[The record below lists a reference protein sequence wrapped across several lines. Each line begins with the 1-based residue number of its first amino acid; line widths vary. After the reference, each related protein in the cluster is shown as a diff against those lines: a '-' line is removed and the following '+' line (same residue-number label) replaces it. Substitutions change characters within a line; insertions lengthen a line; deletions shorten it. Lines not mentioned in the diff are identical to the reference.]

1 MEKYKGMS
9 MEKLLELVKQKDI
22 EIEQKEAE
30 IKQKDEEIEALKKEV
45 EEFKQ
50 EQLRELADKGIL
62 FKQRRLVLKCTR
74 QQLADKIGISV
85 NTLTNWESG
94 RTVPEFYRLDM
105 VLDAYQ
111 LTPEQKLEYLNETIA
126 KAKEKHDEN
135 KAKKE
140 AKKEA
145 ENNNEEDDE

>member
-1 MEKYKGMS
+1 MKKQYEDKS
-9 MEKLLELVKQKDI
+9 MEELIELL
-22 EIEQKEAE
+22 
-30 IKQKDEEIEALKKEV
+30 KQKDEEIYALKKEI

-50 EQLRELADKGIL
+50 EQLRELADKGLL

-74 QQLADKIGISV
+74 QQLADKLGISV

-94 RTVPEFYRLDM
+94 RTVPEYYRLDR
-105 VLDAYQ
+105 VLDAYR
-111 LTPEQKLEYLNETIA
+111 LTPEQRLEYRYETIA

-135 KAKKE
+135 KAKNK

>member
-1 MEKYKGMS
+1 MEKLYDNMS
-9 MEKLLELVKQKDI
+9 MEQLIELL
-22 EIEQKEAE
+22 
-30 IKQKDEEIEALKKEV
+30 KQKDEEIYALKKEI

-50 EQLRELADKGIL
+50 EQLRELADKGLL

-74 QQLADKIGISV
+74 QQLADKLGISV

-94 RTVPEFYRLDM
+94 RTVPEYYRLDM

-111 LTPEQKLEYLNETIA
+111 LTPEQKLEYMYETIA
-126 KAKEKHDEN
+126 KAKEKHDE
-135 KAKKE
+135 KQ

>member
-1 MEKYKGMS
+1 MKKQYEDKS
-9 MEKLLELVKQKDI
+9 MEELIELHQQKN
-22 EIEQKEAE
+22 
-30 IKQKDEEIEALKKEV
+30 EEIYALKKEI

-50 EQLRELADKGIL
+50 EQLRELADKGLL

-74 QQLADKIGISV
+74 QQLADKLGISV

-94 RTVPEFYRLDM
+94 RTVPEYYRLDM

-111 LTPEQKLEYLNETIA
+111 LTPEQKLEYMYETIA

-135 KAKKE
+135 KDKNK